1 MFRFYKLTLS
11 NPISYIPGISVH
23 RATLLYT
30 EFGIKTCNDLL
41 NFFPFR
47 YIDKTQFYAIK
58 DLQPNSSEVQIVGKI
73 TRVTSVAQKRG
84 SRLVAT
90 FQDATGTMELVW
102 FRGQKWIKD
111 SLKINEGYVVY
122 GKLNH
127 YNGSFSIPHPEM
139 ELVTEYKKKLHT
151 KMQPVYPSTEKFTNS
166 GVSNKL
172 MRGYI
177 QILLQQFYDDIQES
191 FSQEIIDDFKLMP
204 KRDAFLNVHFPK
216 SQENLTKAEYR
227 LKFEELFFIQL
238 QLLRKKLINKTKI
251 KGFVFEN
258 VGAIFN
264 EFYADKLPFDLTNA
278 QKRVLKEVRKDV
290 ASGAHMNRLL
300 QGDVGSGKTI
310 VALLSMLLAI
320 DNGFQATIMAPTEIL
335 ANQHYIAVSELL
347 EGMNIKVDILTGSVR
362 IKKRRE
368 IHASLED
375 GTLHILIGTHAL
387 LEDKVKFNNLGI
399 AIIDEQHRFGVAQ
412 RSKLWAKGGRSPSLT
427 LPEGKGIS
435 VRNRYETAHPSVY
448 KLMKELQLERKKKT
462 TEADQ
467 ILWEHLKTKK
477 LDIKFRRQHIVDE
490 FIVDFISIEKRLII
504 DVDGKYH
511 NNKEQQEADGLR
523 IIILQELGF
532 KVIRFTNEEV
542 IRNTDKTVTKII
554 QELEIQPFGE
564 VLGASPPHI
573 LVMTATPIPRT
584 LAMSVYGDL
593 DISVIDELPP
603 GRKEVKT
610 VHRFDSNRLSVF
622 KFMRDEIAK
631 GRQVYIVYPLI
642 QESETMDYK
651 DLMDG
656 FESVSREFPTP
667 EYQISIVHGKM
678 KPADKEYEMQRFV
691 KHETQIMVATTVI
704 EVGVNVPN
712 ASVMIIESSERF
724 GLSQLHQLRGRVGR
738 GSDQSYCILLSSYKL
753 SAEGKTRLKTMV
765 ETTDGFKIAEVD
777 LKLRGPGNLMGTQQ
791 SGVLNLKIADVVKD
805 TKILVSARNTA
816 IALLQEDS
824 NLSKPENSS
833 IKKTY
838 LALSKTSK
846 IWSNIS

>member
-1 MFRFYKLTLS
+1 M
-11 NPISYIPGISVH
+11 
-23 RATLLYT
+23 LYT
-30 EFGIKTCNDLL
+30 ELGIKTCNDLL

-47 YIDKTQFYAIK
+47 YIDKTAFHAIK

-73 TRVTSVAQKRG
+73 THVKSVAQKRG

-90 FQDATGTMELVW
+90 FQDTSGSMELVW
-102 FRGQKWIKD
+102 FKGQKWIKD
-111 SLKINEGYVVY
+111 SLKTNEPYVVY

-127 YNGSFSIPHPEM
+127 YKGNFSIPHPEM
-139 ELVTEYKKKLHT
+139 ELVKEYKKKLQT
-151 KMQPVYPSTEKFTNS
+151 KMQPVYPSTEKLTNS

-172 MRGYI
+172 MRTYV
-177 QILLQQFYDDIQES
+177 QNLLKQFFEVIEES
-191 FSQEIIDDFKLMP
+191 LSKEIITDFKLMG
-204 KRDAFLNVHFPK
+204 KREALLNAHFPK
-216 SQENLTKAEYR
+216 SQESLAQAQNR

-251 KGFVFEN
+251 KGYIFEN
-258 VGAIFN
+258 VADNFN
-264 EFYADKLPFDLTNA
+264 SFYKNHLPFDLTNA
-278 QKRVLKEVRKDV
+278 QKRVLKEIRKDV

-310 VALLSMLLAI
+310 VALLTMLLAI

-335 ANQHYIAVSELL
+335 ATQHYHAISELVNN
-347 EGMNIKVDILTGSVR
+347 MNINVDLLTGSVKT
-362 IKKRRE
+362 KKRKE
-368 IHASLED
+368 IHQNLED

-387 LEDKVKFNNLGI
+387 LEDKVQFKNLGI

-412 RSKLWAKGGRSPSLT
+412 RSKLWAK
-427 LPEGKGIS
+427 
-435 VRNRYETAHPSVY
+435 
-448 KLMKELQLERKKKT
+448 
-462 TEADQ
+462 
-467 ILWEHLKTKK
+467 
-477 LDIKFRRQHIVDE
+477 
-490 FIVDFISIEKRLII
+490 
-504 DVDGKYH
+504 
-511 NNKEQQEADGLR
+511 NK
-523 IIILQELGF
+523 I
-532 KVIRFTNEEV
+532 
-542 IRNTDKTVTKII
+542 
-554 QELEIQPFGE
+554 
-564 VLGASPPHI
+564 PPHI

-622 KFMRDEIAK
+622 KFMRDEIEK

-642 QESETMDYK
+642 QESEAMDYK

-656 FESVSREFPTP
+656 YESVSREFPSP
-667 EYQISIVHGKM
+667 KYQISIVHGKM

-691 KHETQIMVATTVI
+691 KGETQIMVATTVI

-738 GSDQSYCILLSSYKL
+738 GADQSYCILLSSYKL
-753 SAEGKTRLKTMV
+753 SEEGKTRLKTMV
-765 ETTDGFKIAEVD
+765 DTTDGFKIAEVD

-805 TKILVSARNTA
+805 TQILVAARKKA
-816 IALLQEDS
+816 IEVLQDDSDLL
-824 NLSKPENSS
+824 KPENSN

-838 LALSKTSK
+838 LELSKSSK

>member
-1 MFRFYKLTLS
+1 MDLS
-11 NPISYIPGISVH
+11 YPITYIKGVSVQ

-30 EFGIKTCNDLL
+30 ELGIKTCNDLL

-47 YIDKTQFYAIK
+47 YIDKTQFYQIK
-58 DLQPNSSEVQIVGKI
+58 ELQPNSSEVQIVGKI
-73 TRVTSVAQKRG
+73 THVKSVAQKRG

-90 FQDATGTMELVW
+90 FQDASGSMELVW
-102 FRGQKWIKD
+102 FKGQKWIKD
-111 SLKINEGYVVY
+111 SLKINEPYVVY

-127 YNGSFSIPHPEM
+127 FKGSFSIPHPEM
-139 ELVTEYKKKLHT
+139 ELVTEYKKKLQT
-151 KMQPVYPSTEKFTNS
+151 KMQPVYPSTEKLTNS

-172 MRGYI
+172 MRTYV
-177 QILLQQFYDDIQES
+177 QNLLQQFFDIIEES
-191 FSQEIIDDFKLMP
+191 LSQEIIEDFKLMS
-204 KRDAFLNVHFPK
+204 KRKALLNAHFPK
-216 SQENLTKAEYR
+216 SQEDLAKAQSR

-238 QLLRKKLINKTKI
+238 QLLRKKLINKSKI

-258 VGAIFN
+258 VADNFNIFYKN
-264 EFYADKLPFDLTNA
+264 HLPFDLTNA
-278 QKRVLKEVRKDV
+278 QKRVLKEIRKDV

-310 VALLSMLLAI
+310 VALLTMLLAI

-335 ANQHYIAVSELL
+335 ATQHYHAISELVSE
-347 EGMNIKVDILTGSVR
+347 MNIKVDLLTGSVKT
-362 IKKRRE
+362 KKRKE
-368 IHASLED
+368 IHQSLED

-387 LEDKVKFNNLGI
+387 LEDKVKFKNLGI

-412 RSKLWAKGGRSPSLT
+412 RSKLWAK
-427 LPEGKGIS
+427 
-435 VRNRYETAHPSVY
+435 N
-448 KLMKELQLERKKKT
+448 
-462 TEADQ
+462 Q
-467 ILWEHLKTKK
+467 I
-477 LDIKFRRQHIVDE
+477 
-490 FIVDFISIEKRLII
+490 
-504 DVDGKYH
+504 
-511 NNKEQQEADGLR
+511 
-523 IIILQELGF
+523 
-532 KVIRFTNEEV
+532 
-542 IRNTDKTVTKII
+542 
-554 QELEIQPFGE
+554 
-564 VLGASPPHI
+564 PPHV

-603 GRKEVKT
+603 GRKEIKT

-622 KFMRDEIAK
+622 KFMRDEIEK

-642 QESETMDYK
+642 QESEAMDYK

-656 FESVSREFPTP
+656 YESVSREFPSP
-667 EYQISIVHGKM
+667 KYQISIVHGKM
-678 KPADKEYEMQRFV
+678 KPVDKEYEMQRFV
-691 KHETQIMVATTVI
+691 KGETQIMVATTVI

-738 GSDQSYCILLSSYKL
+738 GADQSYCILLSSYKL
-753 SAEGKTRLKTMV
+753 SEEGKTRLKTMV
-765 ETTDGFKIAEVD
+765 DTTDGFKIAEVD

-805 TKILVSARNTA
+805 TQILVAARNKA
-816 IALLQEDS
+816 IDLLQEDPD
-824 NLSKPENSS
+824 LSKKENES

-838 LALSKTSK
+838 LELSKNSK